1 MWWAVGSKDCF
12 LMSLL
17 FLMKKGSSSHREGVG
32 VAIGALCVMKLEGD
46 DDDVRYIVK
55 WIRCHKSRE
64 KRAGKTYL
72 SFAAGGVNGPWG

>member
-46 DDDVRYIVK
+46 DDDVRYDMV
-55 WIRCHKSRE
+55 
-64 KRAGKTYL
+64 
-72 SFAAGGVNGPWG
+72 